1 MDKVIPTNGTSAED
15 VKYANIVKKV
25 YIDGVDVSECEYNK
39 GYCRISALCD
49 YTGHICE
56 VNNNCYYK
64 QLMRARAEIEE
75 LKDNKAI
82 IKVLDNEIKISNK
95 LKQCLKEIKE
105 ILWQQINERGC
116 AEIREDKILDKIS
129 EVME

>member
-1 MDKVIPTNGTSAED
+1 MQNAKTNITKRDLIGVKQMDKVIPTNGTSAED

-95 LKQCLKEIKE
+95 SLGASI
-105 ILWQQINERGC
+105 
-116 AEIREDKILDKIS
+116 
-129 EVME
+129 